1 MLKKERKLE
10 FTELLLMLCTINTN
24 TVVSIFMHIISL
36 LTMPLLAQV
45 LSLCFID
52 EDTEAQ
58 GGWVTYPGPPSSHR
72 SLATLD

>member
-10 FTELLLMLCTINTN
+10 FTELLLMLYTINTN

-45 LSLCFID
+45 LSLYFID
-52 EDTEAQ
+52 EDTESQ
-58 GGWVTYPGPPSSHR
+58 GGWITYPGPPSSHR
-72 SLATLD
+72 SPDKFD